1 MAPPMDS
8 RLLRPKATIAVRL
21 LTESGEVL
29 TAEAGERLRQ
39 E

>member
-1 MAPPMDS
+1 MAPPMDH
-8 RLLRPKATIAVRL
+8 RLLRPKASITAWL

-29 TAEAGERLRQ
+29 TASAGERLRQ